1 MLRRIVPWLVAAG
14 LAGALVAP
22 KLLGGG
28 GSGDGGGRARIVR
41 VVDGD
46 TVVARLASG
55 RTERVRYLG
64 IDTPE
69 DVKPNTPV
77 QCFSLRAAR
86 ENRRLVEGREV
97 VLTLDREH
105 RDRYGRLLAYVHRR
119 SDDAFVN
126 ALLVARGYAHDYPF
140 APNTTHAAM
149 FRRLRRRAERS
160 GLGLWSRC

>member
-1 MLRRIVPWLVAAG
+1 MLSRLAPWLAVAVLAAVLFLPRLLESGAAG
-14 LAGALVAP
+14 DAGGLARV
-22 KLLGGG
+22 
-28 GSGDGGGRARIVR
+28 VR

-46 TVVARLASG
+46 TVVARLAGG
-55 RTERVRYLG
+55 RVERVRYLG

-105 RDRYGRLLAYVHRR
+105 RDRYGRLLAYIHRR
-119 SDDAFVN
+119 SDGLFVN
-126 ALLVARGYAHDYPF
+126 ARLVAGGFARELPF
-140 APNTTHAAM
+140 PPNTRHAAL
-149 FRRLRRRAERS
+149 FHRLERRAARS
-160 GLGLWSRC
+160 GRGLWHRC

>member
-1 MLRRIVPWLVAAG
+1 MFRGALPWLIVAV

-22 KLLGGG
+22 RLLGGG
-28 GSGDGGGRARIVR
+28 TRADTGGVARVVR

-46 TVVARLASG
+46 TVVARFAGG

-69 DVKPNTPV
+69 DVKPDTPV

-86 ENRRLVEGREV
+86 ENRRLVGGREV
-97 VLTLDREH
+97 LLTLDREH

-119 SDDAFVN
+119 SDGAFVN
-126 ALLVARGYAHDYPF
+126 ARLVARGYARDYPY
-140 APNTTHAAM
+140 APNTTHAGL
-149 FRRLRRRAERS
+149 FRRLRRHAERR
-160 GLGLWSRC
+160 GLGLWSHC